1 MALGWND
8 VQRMKRV
15 EAQAESLGMK
25 FTNESAGRSWVD
37 IGGGVEVIC
46 LRPKDDCLPHYS
58 RDARL
63 FTGTVEQIE
72 DWLQGIAWARDYDEM
87 LKLTNKTKREAK
99 EQVERNKH
107 LMKTIKTGKLV
118 TGRVGSYYD
127 DEEDTEITIDY
138 DKDAYAS
145 LMMSQWDKLGSKI

>member
-1 MALGWND
+1 MNWND

-15 EAQAESLGMK
+15 EAQAERLGMM
-25 FTNESAGRSWVD
+25 FTAESSGRSWVD
-37 IGGGVEVIC
+37 IGSSGETIC

-63 FTGTVEQIE
+63 FAGTVEQIE
-72 DWLQGIAWARDYDEM
+72 DWLKGVEWARRYDET
-87 LKLTNKTKREAK
+87 LKLTTDKKRADK

-118 TGRVGSYYD
+118 TGKLGSQF
-127 DEEDTEITIDY
+127 DEEDDSDDEVSINYGNND
-138 DKDAYAS
+138 
-145 LMMSQWDKLGSKI
+145 